1 VDEDIPLDVPQEE
14 AEDEALELEIVPI
27 GSKQIKTNSC
37 KVHFTYMQKTTSY
50 ST

>member
-1 VDEDIPLDVPQEE
+1 VDEDIPLDAPEEE
-14 AEDEALELEIVPI
+14 AEDEVSDLEIVPI